1 MPESKGRKA
10 AETKAAVKR
19 KSEAA
24 SAQQENRARK
34 ASLESAAW
42 VAPTFIVVGLLGV
55 LWLVVYYV
63 TSATQIVVP
72 LLTALGGW
80 NVLIGMGLMVAAF
93 GIATQWK

>member
-63 TSATQIVVP
+63 ASAYIP
-72 LLTALGGW
+72 FMGALGGW
-80 NVLIGMGLMVAAF
+80 NILIGMGLMVAAF